1 MKSIY
6 FVRHGESVHNA
17 AKRFNELQTPLSER
31 GIRQAGEIAERASKL
46 SVELVVASTLKRAQ
60 QTAAVVAKRLGVNME
75 SSAFFVEGIQSS
87 RLLGKEVSGP
97 EITEA
102 HKSYHGNFTVPGYR
116 FEDGENFD
124 DLKERALAGLAYLEG
139 RSEENILVVSHGFFM
154 WIIAAAAVFGK
165 DLTAKEC
172 QGIIRGFDLMENT
185 GLTVLTF
192 DAPSHKAVGEMVS
205 PWQLKVWNDHAHLG

>member
-1 MKSIY
+1 MKTIY

-31 GIRQAGEIAERASKL
+31 GIQQAGEIAERASKL
-46 SVELVVASTLKRAQ
+46 PIDLVVASTLKRAQ
-60 QTAAVVAKRLGVNME
+60 QTAGIVAKRLGVNME
-75 SSAFFVEGIQSS
+75 SSKFFVEGVQAT

-102 HKSYHGNFTVPGYR
+102 NKSYHGNFTVAGYR

-165 DLTAKEC
+165 ELTAKEC
-172 QGIIRGFDLMENT
+172 QGVIRGFDLMENT

-192 DAPSHKAVGEMVS
+192 DAPSHKAVGERVS